1 MVVNPFRDRSSLL
14 LTQRVLCRVCYLP
27 ISAVSIR
34 QRESGTNAKLSE
46 ITPNK
51 PIKEFQANNR
61 NSVLFSLMEPNI
73 EDSLHNPIPTVRFQP
88 SAGPSQ
94 PIQSVSYQVTQ
105 QNGTPLLLTVPT
117 PNSSSI
123 SGVGHTDMS
132 SVSDDPSSSRG
143 RGSSTDDTCGDDS
156 PPAITLRIQTD
167 SRKKK

>member
-1 MVVNPFRDRSSLL
+1 MGKFCYREVYCVVCVISQYQQYLL
-14 LTQRVLCRVCYLP
+14 GRGRAGQ
-27 ISAVSIR
+27 
-34 QRESGTNAKLSE
+34 
-46 ITPNK
+46 TPNC
-51 PIKEFQANNR
+51 P
-61 NSVLFSLMEPNI
+61 
-73 EDSLHNPIPTVRFQP
+73 PIPTVRFQP

-94 PIQSVSYQVTQ
+94 PIPSVSYQVTQ
-105 QNGTPLLLTVPT
+105 QNGAPLLLTVPT

-156 PPAITLRIQTD
+156 PPAITLRIQKD